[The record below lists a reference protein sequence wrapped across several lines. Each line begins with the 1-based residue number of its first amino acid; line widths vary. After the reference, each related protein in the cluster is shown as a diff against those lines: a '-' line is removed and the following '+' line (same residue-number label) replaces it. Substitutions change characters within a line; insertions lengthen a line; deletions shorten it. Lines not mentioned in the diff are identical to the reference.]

1 MSGKKVTLFSLTTC
15 TYCKAFKKM
24 LTDLKVEHAMID
36 VDLLAGSARKE
47 AIAELEK
54 YNPKATFPTLVVD
67 GTAITGF
74 QVQAAKEA
82 LGITTEVDK
91 LHETLKKSQEPKG
104 YFFNKEKEKTFDLL
118 RGLMINKDRY
128 GYMSCPCRLA
138 SGVREEDRDIICP
151 CIYREPDVS
160 QYGSCYCGLYVSQE
174 WNKGKIERFLVPER
188 RPKNRN

>member
-1 MSGKKVTLFSLTTC
+1 MSAKKVTLFSLTSC

-24 LTDLKVEHAMID
+24 LTDLKVEHAVIE

-67 GTAITGF
+67 GTAISGF

-91 LHETLKKSQEPKG
+91 LYETLKKSQEPKG

-174 WNKGKIERFLVPER
+174 WNEGKIERFLVPER